1 MGAMKGSTIDALN
14 IGELRDAAQARLAA
28 GVYAFLERGVEDD
41 LCIVANR
48 TAFRDV
54 TLRPRV
60 LRGVAKIDMA
70 TDLLGTRVCVPMAIA
85 PTGGNAMLW
94 YRGDEALARAAAA
107 AGIPFTISTASSMD
121 VEDIARAGGRL
132 WFQLYLWED
141 RQLSHAAMDRAWAAG
156 CDTLFVT
163 ADMAVPPNREFMR
176 RMGFGLPFKVGRRSF
191 FDMAR
196 HPKWTLGVMGRY
208 MLNGGLPRQ
217 ANLPPEL
224 KGRLTRN
231 PARRASFVNDS
242 LDWEEVKGL
251 RDRWKGKF
259 IVKGIMRGDDAEQ
272 ALAIGADGVVVSNHG
287 GRSLDCSAPT
297 VEVLPDIV
305 SAIGGRGT
313 IFLDSGVRR
322 GTDVVKALA
331 LGAHAVLLGRVPL
344 YGLAAAGQPG
354 VEHAL
359 AIMKTEIARAM
370 ALTGSRSIAELSTD
384 LLTTRIRQRD
394 V

>member
-1 MGAMKGSTIDALN
+1 MQGGPVDALN
-14 IGELRDAAQARLAA
+14 IEELRQAAQRRLAA

-41 LCIVANR
+41 VSVMANK
-48 TAFRDV
+48 AAMRDI
-54 TLRPRV
+54 TLQPRI
-60 LRGVAKIDMA
+60 LRGVANIDMS
-70 TDLLGTRVCVPMAIA
+70 TDILGQRVNAPMAIA

-94 YRGDEALARAAAA
+94 YRGDEALARAAAS
-107 AGIPFTISTASSMD
+107 AGIPFTISTASSID

-141 RQLSHAAMDRAWAAG
+141 RTLSHAAIDRAWAAG
-156 CDTLFVT
+156 CDTLFIT

-191 FDMAR
+191 VDIAL

-208 MLNGGLPRQ
+208 LLNGGLPRQ

-224 KGRLTRN
+224 KGTLTRD
-231 PARRASFVNDS
+231 PKRRASFVNDT

-251 RDRWKGKF
+251 RDRWKGKL
-259 IVKGIMRGDDAEQ
+259 IIKGVMRGEDAEQ

-297 VEVLPDIV
+297 IKVLPEVV

-313 IFLDSGVRR
+313 VFFDSGIRR
-322 GTDVVKALA
+322 GTDIVKALA
-331 LGAHAVLLGRVPL
+331 LGANAVLLGRAPL
-344 YGLAAAGQPG
+344 YGLAAGGQPG
-354 VEHAL
+354 VELAL
-359 AIMKTEIARAM
+359 EILKTEIRRTM
-370 ALTGSRSIAELSTD
+370 GLTGSPTIAELSAE
-384 LLTTRIRQRD
+384 LLTRVD
-394 V
+394 

>member
-1 MGAMKGSTIDALN
+1 M
-14 IGELRDAAQARLAA
+14 RD
-28 GVYAFLERGVEDD
+28 
-41 LCIVANR
+41 I
-48 TAFRDV
+48 
-54 TLRPRV
+54 TLQPRI
-60 LRGVAKIDMA
+60 LRGVANIDMS
-70 TDLLGTRVCVPMAIA
+70 TDILGQRVSAPMAIA

-107 AGIPFTISTASSMD
+107 AGIPFTISTASSID

-141 RQLSHAAMDRAWAAG
+141 RTLSHAAIDRAWAAG
-156 CDTLFVT
+156 CDTLFIT

-191 FDMAR
+191 VDIAL

-208 MLNGGLPRQ
+208 LLNGGLPRQ

-224 KGRLTRN
+224 KGTLTRD
-231 PARRASFVNDS
+231 PKRRASFVNDT

-251 RDRWKGKF
+251 RDRWKGKL
-259 IVKGIMRGDDAEQ
+259 IIKGIMRGEDAEQ

-297 VEVLPDIV
+297 IKVLPEVV

-313 IFLDSGVRR
+313 VFFDSGIRR
-322 GTDVVKALA
+322 GTDIVKALA
-331 LGAHAVLLGRVPL
+331 LGADAVLLGRAPL
-344 YGLAAAGQPG
+344 YGLAAGGQPG
-354 VEHAL
+354 VELAL
-359 AIMKTEIARAM
+359 EILKTEIRRTM
-370 ALTGSRSIAELSTD
+370 GLTGSRTIAELSAE
-384 LLTTRIRQRD
+384 LLTRAD
-394 V
+394 

>member
-1 MGAMKGSTIDALN
+1 MQGGPVDALN
-14 IGELRDAAQARLAA
+14 IEELRQAAQRRLAA

-41 LCIVANR
+41 VSVMANK
-48 TAFRDV
+48 TAMRDIS
-54 TLRPRV
+54 LQPRI
-60 LRGVAKIDMA
+60 LRGVANIDISS
-70 TDLLGTRVCVPMAIA
+70 DILGQRVCAPMAIA

-107 AGIPFTISTASSMD
+107 AGIPFTISTASSID

-141 RQLSHAAMDRAWAAG
+141 RTLSHAAIDRAWAAG
-156 CDTLFVT
+156 CDTLFIT

-191 FDMAR
+191 VDIAL

-208 MLNGGLPRQ
+208 LLNGGLPRQ

-224 KGRLTRN
+224 KGTLTRD
-231 PARRASFVNDS
+231 PKRRASFVNDT

-251 RDRWKGKF
+251 RDRWKGKL
-259 IVKGIMRGDDAEQ
+259 IIKGVMRGEDAEQ

-287 GRSLDCSAPT
+287 GRSLDCSAPSIK
-297 VEVLPDIV
+297 VLPEVV

-313 IFLDSGVRR
+313 VFFDSGIRR
-322 GTDVVKALA
+322 GTDIVKALS
-331 LGAHAVLLGRVPL
+331 LGANAVLLGRAPL
-344 YGLAAAGQPG
+344 YGLAAGGQPG
-354 VEHAL
+354 VELAL
-359 AIMKTEIARAM
+359 EILKTEIRRTM
-370 ALTGSRSIAELSTD
+370 GLTGSLTIAELSAD
-384 LLTTRIRQRD
+384 LLTRTD
-394 V
+394 

>member
-1 MGAMKGSTIDALN
+1 MEGGSIDALN
-14 IGELRDAAQARLAA
+14 IEELRQAAQRRLAA

-41 LCIVANR
+41 VSVIANK
-48 TAFRDV
+48 AAMRDI
-54 TLRPRV
+54 TLQPRI
-60 LRGVAKIDMA
+60 LRGVANIDMS
-70 TDLLGTRVCVPMAIA
+70 TDILGQRVSAPMAIA

-107 AGIPFTISTASSMD
+107 AGIPFTISTASSID

-141 RQLSHAAMDRAWAAG
+141 RTLSHAAIDRAWAAG
-156 CDTLFVT
+156 CDTLFIT

-191 FDMAR
+191 VDIAL

-224 KGRLTRN
+224 KGTLTRD
-231 PARRASFVNDS
+231 PKRRASFVNDT

-251 RDRWKGKF
+251 RDRWKGKL
-259 IVKGIMRGDDAEQ
+259 IIKGIMRGEDAEQ

-297 VEVLPDIV
+297 IKVLPEVV
-305 SAIGGRGT
+305 SAIGDRGT
-313 IFLDSGVRR
+313 VFFDSGIRR
-322 GTDVVKALA
+322 GTDIVKALA
-331 LGAHAVLLGRVPL
+331 LGANAVLLGRAPL
-344 YGLAAAGQPG
+344 YGLAAGGQPG
-354 VEHAL
+354 VELAL
-359 AIMKTEIARAM
+359 EILKTEIRRTM
-370 ALTGSRSIAELSTD
+370 GLTGSPTIADLSAEL
-384 LLTTRIRQRD
+384 LTRID
-394 V
+394 

>member
-1 MGAMKGSTIDALN
+1 MTGSPNTVDALN
-14 IGELRDAAQARLAA
+14 IEELRQAAERRLAA

-41 LCIVANR
+41 VCVMANKA
-48 TAFRDV
+48 AFRDI
-54 TLRPRV
+54 TLQPRV
-60 LRGVAKIDMA
+60 LRGVSNIDMSV
-70 TDLLGTRVCVPMAIA
+70 DILGQRSSAPMAIA

-121 VEDIARAGGRL
+121 VEEIARAGARL

-141 RQLSHAAMDRAWAAG
+141 RNLSHTAIDRAWAAG

-191 FDMAR
+191 LDIAR
-196 HPKWTLGVMGRY
+196 HPQWTLGVMGRY
-208 MLNGGLPRQ
+208 LLSGGLPRQ

-224 KGRLTRN
+224 KGVLTRD
-231 PARRASFVNDS
+231 PQRRASFVNDT

-259 IVKGIMRGDDAEQ
+259 IIKGIMRGEDAEQ

-297 VEVLPDIV
+297 IKVLPEVV

-313 IFLDSGVRR
+313 VFFDSGIRR
-322 GTDVVKALA
+322 GTDIVKALT
-331 LGAHAVLLGRVPL
+331 LGASAVLLGRAPL

-354 VEHAL
+354 VEQAL
-359 AIMKTEIARAM
+359 EILKTEIRRTM
-370 ALTGSRSIAELSTD
+370 GLTGSRTIADLSAELLATP
-384 LLTTRIRQRD
+384 R
-394 V
+394 

>member
-1 MGAMKGSTIDALN
+1 MLGGSANTVDALN
-14 IGELRDAAQARLAA
+14 IEELRLAAKRRLAA

-41 LCIVANR
+41 VCVLANK
-48 TAFRDV
+48 AALRDI
-54 TLRPRV
+54 TLQPRI
-60 LRGVAKIDMA
+60 LRGVADIDMS
-70 TDLLGTRVCVPMAIA
+70 TDILGQRVCAPFAIA

-107 AGIPFTISTASSMD
+107 AGIPFTISTASSID
-121 VEDIARAGGRL
+121 VEDLARAGGRL

-141 RQLSHAAMDRAWAAG
+141 RSLSHAAMDRAWAAG
-156 CDTLFVT
+156 CDTLFLT

-191 FDMAR
+191 LDVAL
-196 HPKWTLGVMGRY
+196 HPQWSLGVMGRY

-224 KGRLTRN
+224 KGTLTRN
-231 PARRASFVNDS
+231 PKRRASFVNDT

-259 IVKGIMRGDDAEQ
+259 IVKGVMRGEDAEQ

-287 GRSLDCSAPT
+287 GRSMDSTAPT
-297 VEVLPDIV
+297 IKVLPEIA

-313 IFLDSGVRR
+313 IFFDSGIRR
-322 GTDVVKALA
+322 GTDIAKALA
-331 LGAHAVLLGRVPL
+331 LGANAVLLGRAPL
-344 YGLAAAGQPG
+344 YGLAAAGQAG
-354 VEHAL
+354 VELAL
-359 AIMKTEIARAM
+359 DILKTEIGRTM
-370 ALTGSRSIAELSTD
+370 GLTGSRTIAELSAE
-384 LLTTRIRQRD
+384 LLSKG
-394 V
+394 

>member
-1 MGAMKGSTIDALN
+1 MTGSRRTVDALN
-14 IGELRDAAQARLAA
+14 IEELRQQAQRRLAA

-41 LCIVANR
+41 VCQAANKA
-48 TAFRDV
+48 AFRDI
-54 TLRPRV
+54 TLQPRV
-60 LRGVAKIDMA
+60 LRGVANIDMSV
-70 TDLLGTRVCVPMAIA
+70 DLLGQQASAPIAIA

-107 AGIPFTISTASSMD
+107 AGVPFTISTASSMD
-121 VEDIARAGGRL
+121 VEEIARAGARL

-141 RQLSHAAMDRAWAAG
+141 RSLSHAAIDRAWAAG

-191 FDMAR
+191 LDIVR
-196 HPKWTLGVMGRY
+196 HPQWTLGVMGRY
-208 MLNGGLPRQ
+208 LLNGGLPRQ

-224 KGRLTRN
+224 KGVLTRD
-231 PARRASFVNDS
+231 PKRRASFVNDT

-251 RDRWKGKF
+251 RNRWKGKF
-259 IVKGIMRGDDAEQ
+259 IIKGIMRGEDAEQ

-297 VEVLPDIV
+297 IRVLPEVV
-305 SAIGGRGT
+305 SAIGGKGT
-313 IFLDSGVRR
+313 VFFDSGIRR
-322 GTDVVKALA
+322 GTDIVKALS
-331 LGAHAVLLGRVPL
+331 LGADAVLLGRAAL

-359 AIMKTEIARAM
+359 EILKTEIRRTM
-370 ALTGSRSIAELSTD
+370 GLTGSRTIAELSAE
-384 LLTTRIRQRD
+384 LLARPR
-394 V
+394 

>member
-1 MGAMKGSTIDALN
+1 MEGGSIDALN
-14 IGELRDAAQARLAA
+14 IEELRQAAQRRLAA

-41 LCIVANR
+41 VSVIANK
-48 TAFRDV
+48 AAMRDI
-54 TLRPRV
+54 TLQPRI
-60 LRGVAKIDMA
+60 LRGVANIDMS
-70 TDLLGTRVCVPMAIA
+70 TDILGQRVSAPMAIA

-107 AGIPFTISTASSMD
+107 AGIPFTISTASSID

-141 RQLSHAAMDRAWAAG
+141 RTLSHAAIDRAWAAG
-156 CDTLFVT
+156 CDTLFIT

-191 FDMAR
+191 VDIAL

-224 KGRLTRN
+224 KGTLTRD
-231 PARRASFVNDS
+231 PKRRASFVNDT

-259 IVKGIMRGDDAEQ
+259 VIKGVMRGEDAEQ

-297 VEVLPDIV
+297 IKVLPEVV

-313 IFLDSGVRR
+313 VFFDSGVRR
-322 GTDVVKALA
+322 GTDIIKALA
-331 LGAHAVLLGRVPL
+331 LGANAVLLGRAPL
-344 YGLAAAGQPG
+344 YGLAAGGQPG
-354 VEHAL
+354 VELAL
-359 AIMKTEIARAM
+359 EILKTEIRRTM
-370 ALTGSRSIAELSTD
+370 GLTGSRTIAELSAE
-384 LLTTRIRQRD
+384 LLTRPD
-394 V
+394 

>member
-1 MGAMKGSTIDALN
+1 MEGGSIDALN
-14 IGELRDAAQARLAA
+14 IEELRQAAQRRLAA

-41 LCIVANR
+41 VSVIANK
-48 TAFRDV
+48 AAMRDI
-54 TLRPRV
+54 TLQPRI
-60 LRGVAKIDMA
+60 LRGVANIDMS
-70 TDLLGTRVCVPMAIA
+70 TDILGQRVSAPMAIA

-107 AGIPFTISTASSMD
+107 AGIPFTISTASSID

-141 RQLSHAAMDRAWAAG
+141 RTLSHAAIDRAWAAG
-156 CDTLFVT
+156 CDTLFIT

-191 FDMAR
+191 VDIAL

-224 KGRLTRN
+224 KGTLTRD
-231 PARRASFVNDS
+231 PKRRASFVNDT

-259 IVKGIMRGDDAEQ
+259 VIKGVMRGEDAEQ

-297 VEVLPDIV
+297 IKVLPEVV

-313 IFLDSGVRR
+313 VFFDSGVRR
-322 GTDVVKALA
+322 GTDIIKALA
-331 LGAHAVLLGRVPL
+331 LGANAVLLGRAPL
-344 YGLAAAGQPG
+344 YGLAAGGQPG
-354 VEHAL
+354 VELAL
-359 AIMKTEIARAM
+359 EILKTEIRRTMGLA
-370 ALTGSRSIAELSTD
+370 GSRTIAELSAE
-384 LLTTRIRQRD
+384 LLTRPD
-394 V
+394 

>member
-1 MGAMKGSTIDALN
+1 MLGGSANTVDALN
-14 IGELRDAAQARLAA
+14 IEELRLAAKRRLAA

-41 LCIVANR
+41 VCVLANK
-48 TAFRDV
+48 AALRDI
-54 TLRPRV
+54 TLQPRI
-60 LRGVAKIDMA
+60 LRGVADIDMS
-70 TDLLGTRVCVPMAIA
+70 TDILGQRVCAPFAIA

-107 AGIPFTISTASSMD
+107 AGIPFTISTASSID
-121 VEDIARAGGRL
+121 VEDLARAGGRL

-141 RQLSHAAMDRAWAAG
+141 RSLSHAAMDRAWAAG
-156 CDTLFVT
+156 CDTLFLT

-191 FDMAR
+191 LDVAL
-196 HPKWTLGVMGRY
+196 HPQWSLGVMGRY

-224 KGRLTRN
+224 KGTLTRN
-231 PARRASFVNDS
+231 PKRRASFVNDT

-259 IVKGIMRGDDAEQ
+259 IVKGVMRGEDAEQ

-287 GRSLDCSAPT
+287 GRSMDSAAPT
-297 VEVLPDIV
+297 IKVLPEIA

-313 IFLDSGVRR
+313 IFFDSGIRR
-322 GTDVVKALA
+322 GTDIAKALA
-331 LGAHAVLLGRVPL
+331 LGANAVLLGRAPL
-344 YGLAAAGQPG
+344 YGLAAAGQAG
-354 VEHAL
+354 VELAL
-359 AIMKTEIARAM
+359 DILKTEIGRTM
-370 ALTGSRSIAELSTD
+370 GLTGSRTIAELSAE
-384 LLTTRIRQRD
+384 LLSKG
-394 V
+394 

>member
-1 MGAMKGSTIDALN
+1 MTGSPSTVDALN
-14 IGELRDAAQARLAA
+14 IEELRQAAQKRLAA

-41 LCIVANR
+41 VCVMANKA
-48 TAFRDV
+48 AFRDI
-54 TLRPRV
+54 TLQPRV
-60 LRGVAKIDMA
+60 LRGVSKIDMSV
-70 TDLLGTRVCVPMAIA
+70 DILGQRSSAPMAIA

-121 VEDIARAGGRL
+121 VEEIARSGARL

-141 RQLSHAAMDRAWAAG
+141 RNLSHTAIDRAWAAG

-191 FDMAR
+191 LDIVR
-196 HPKWTLGVMGRY
+196 HPQWTLGVMGRY
-208 MLNGGLPRQ
+208 LLNGGLPRQ

-224 KGRLTRN
+224 KGVLTRD
-231 PARRASFVNDS
+231 PQRRASFVNDT

-259 IVKGIMRGDDAEQ
+259 IIKGIMRGEDAEQ

-297 VEVLPDIV
+297 IKVLPEVV

-313 IFLDSGVRR
+313 VFFDSGIRR
-322 GTDVVKALA
+322 GTDIVKALT
-331 LGAHAVLLGRVPL
+331 LGASAVLLGRAPL

-354 VEHAL
+354 VEQAL
-359 AIMKTEIARAM
+359 EILKTEIRRTM
-370 ALTGSRSIAELSTD
+370 GLTGSRTIADLSAEL
-384 LLTTRIRQRD
+384 LAPPR
-394 V
+394 